1 MPYEPVGAEEGR
13 RGGGDVGHG
22 AEHAFL
28 SSERNESHDFEGRGR
43 KRASKRSDGGKSTA
57 RADARAP
64 SWKERCR
71 DSVANKKSQGS
82 TRDTSRVR
90 SRNRQ
95 GQGVRWGGTDGT
107 GKAPRLSLGLG

>member
-1 MPYEPVGAEEGR
+1 MCPTSLSEQK
-13 RGGGDVGHG
+13 RGGGDVGHR

-64 SWKERCR
+64 SRKESCC

-95 GQGVRWGGTDGT
+95 GQGVQWGGTDGT

>member
-1 MPYEPVGAEEGR
+1 MGR
-13 RGGGDVGHG
+13 G

-71 DSVANKKSQGS
+71 DYVANKKSQGS

-95 GQGVRWGGTDGT
+95 GVRWGGTDGT
-107 GKAPRLSLGLG
+107 GKAPRLSLGSG